1 MSIRVFV
8 LALALLAAGL
18 SGCLS
23 GSEPVQLPPSEK
35 QRPDSPMQAV
45 AAIRNAWW
53 CSDNGDRLVGE
64 VVNSSSVSSF
74 PRTSPPRPIL
84 PGPFAIPAIPWD
96 VERVAWFANIGV
108 RHSFWGTATP
118 EDVGHYLQTVAAAAS
133 STLWGSTPWR
143 FINYSRPNQTTFTT
157 GEEVGLWFY
166 RWDEDTYSLGEV
178 ALSQPQ
184 PDSNVISPRQTNV
197 GIRRAFSSS
206 SESWSQIVR
215 FTCLNTNMLLSMP
228 LHPTG
233 NGGIGYADALSKFR
247 HLAVVRRDNCWRC
260 LNF

>member
-1 MSIRVFV
+1 MSIRALV
-8 LALALLAAGL
+8 LVLLAATCSL
-18 SGCLS
+18 IGCYG
-23 GSEPVQLPPSEK
+23 GSEPVQLPPSEM
-35 QRPDSPMQAV
+35 QRPDSPMQAI
-45 AAIRNAWW
+45 AAVRNAWW

-64 VVNSSSVSSF
+64 VVNTSSVSFS

-166 RWDEDTYSLGEV
+166 RWDQDTFSLGEV

-206 SESWSQIVR
+206 SESWSQFVR
-215 FTCLNTNMLLSMP
+215 FTCLNTSMPLNMP

-233 NGGIGYADALSKFR
+233 NGGSGYADRVEARNLAL
-247 HLAVVRRDNCWRC
+247 VRRDNCWRC
-260 LNF
+260 FNY